1 MRRGT
6 PEAELFGALLATI
19 RTAGRGKSMRAVGE
33 RIGAAAAT
41 VSQIE
46 KGQRALKKPKLPLWA
61 GALELDEADLALLWE
76 LSQGWI
82 PVGPHGMA
90 VFYIDEPEVVL
101 SDEPYDRVVGPIEYA
116 SLDDGQRL
124 LPMRPEL
131 GTEALRDELV
141 PTVQDRP
148 GLEPIYRLAEMIAGV
163 LRRVLPD
170 ATIQVQPDKFKPPY
184 IERMALG
191 LTLTAA
197 EEDENAQAE
206 AEFVPLPM
214 IECSWPGMPTGREQ
228 PSKMSRGRV
237 RVPFLRGLTPIVRQP
252 PAKSVTAVELEDLI
266 RDLSGPERERVRG
279 YVEAIIEQR
288 ADRPGA

>member
-1 MRRGT
+1 
-6 PEAELFGALLATI
+6 
-19 RTAGRGKSMRAVGE
+19 MRAVGE

-46 KGQRALKKPKLPLWA
+46 KGQRALKQPKLPSWA
-61 GALELDEADLALLWE
+61 GALELDQADLALLWQ

-82 PVGPHGMA
+82 PIGSLGGA

-101 SDEPYDRVVGPIEYA
+101 SDASDDRVIGSIEYE
-116 SLDDGQRL
+116 SLDGGRRL
-124 LPMRPEL
+124 FPMRPEL
-131 GTEALRDELV
+131 GTEPLRDELV

-163 LRRVLPD
+163 LRRVLPE

-191 LTLTAA
+191 LTLSAA

-214 IECSWPGMPTGREQ
+214 IECSWPGMPTEREQ
-228 PSKMSRGRV
+228 PSEMSRVRI
-237 RVPFLRGLTPIVRQP
+237 RVPLLRGLIPIVRQP

-266 RDLSGPERERVRG
+266 RVLSGAERERVRG
-279 YVEAIIEQR
+279 YIEAIIEQR